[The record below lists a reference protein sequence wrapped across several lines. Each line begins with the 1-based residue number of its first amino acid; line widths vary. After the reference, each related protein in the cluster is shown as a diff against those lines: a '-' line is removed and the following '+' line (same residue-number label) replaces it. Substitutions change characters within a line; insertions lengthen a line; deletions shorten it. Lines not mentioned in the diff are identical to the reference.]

1 MTLDQLIRWLKGI
14 ANGRSDWQVAHDK
27 ILENQAEGS
36 RLAASFLSDT
46 KKKPPSKRGLK
57 V

>member
-1 MTLDQLIRWLKGI
+1 
-14 ANGRSDWQVAHDK
+14 VAHDK